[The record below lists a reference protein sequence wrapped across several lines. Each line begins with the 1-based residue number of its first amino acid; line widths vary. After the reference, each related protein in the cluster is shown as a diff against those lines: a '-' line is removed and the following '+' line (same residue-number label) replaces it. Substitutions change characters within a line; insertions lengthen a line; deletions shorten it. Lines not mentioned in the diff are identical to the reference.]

1 MSTTSGRPA
10 PGARPRA
17 DSRLPKLRDHDPAKR
32 RALVAQAAGLDADAL
47 AALDEGEGLRL
58 AQADHMVENVV
69 GLIAIPVGVATNF
82 LVDGVD
88 RLIPMATEEPS
99 VVAAA
104 SNAARMARDHG
115 GFRTSSTGDVMMAQ
129 VQVLDVV
136 DPEAARLRLLAAK
149 AELLALA
156 DAQDPVLAGF
166 GGGARDIDVR
176 VLPTRAGTQVILHLH
191 VDVRDAMGANA
202 VNTMAEAIAPRVAE
216 IAGAR
221 TLLRILTNKA
231 DRRIARASATFDA
244 ELLGGPQVVADI
256 VAASAF
262 AEADPY
268 RAATHNKGIMN
279 GITAVVLA
287 TGNDTRAVEA
297 GCHSHA
303 ARDGQY
309 RALSR
314 FEQDADGNLSGSLEV
329 PLAVGLVGGATR
341 AHPSAQ
347 AAVALLGVETARE
360 LAAVIASVG
369 LAQNLAACRA
379 LAAEGIQRG
388 HMTLHARTIAASA
401 GAAPDEVAAVAARI
415 VAERRIRVDDAREV
429 LAELRAAST
438 APTASTASATPTDP
452 AIQEPPS

>member
-1 MSTTSGRPA
+1 MPSNSRI
-10 PGARPRA
+10 PG
-17 DSRLPKLRDHDPAKR
+17 LRDQSPAQR
-32 RALVAQAAGLDADAL
+32 LALVSAGADIDEGVL
-47 AALDEGEGLRL
+47 AALQPEGGLTL

-69 GLIAIPVGVATNF
+69 GIIGIPVGVATNF
-82 LVDGVD
+82 LIDGVD

-104 SNAARMARDHG
+104 SNAARMARGHG
-115 GFRTSSTGDVMMAQ
+115 GFTTSYTGDVMIAQ
-129 VQVLDVV
+129 IQVLDAV
-136 DPEAARLRLLAAK
+136 DPHATRFALLEARD
-149 AELLALA
+149 ELLALA
-156 DAQDPVLAGF
+156 NEQDPMLVSL
-166 GGGARDIDVR
+166 GGGAFDISAR
-176 VLPTRAGTQVILHLH
+176 VLPTGAGTQVILHLH

-216 IAGAR
+216 LAGAR

-231 DRRIARASATFDA
+231 ELRLTRVRAVFDR
-244 ELLGGPQVVADI
+244 EMLGGAQVVDDI
-256 VAASAF
+256 VAAGAF

-303 ARDGQY
+303 ARGGRY
-309 RALSR
+309 TALSR
-314 FEQDADGNLSGSLEV
+314 FEKDAAGDLVGTLEV

-341 AHPSAQ
+341 AHPAAQ
-347 AAVALLGVETARE
+347 AAVRLLGVQTAKE
-360 LAAVIASVG
+360 LASVIAAVG

-379 LAAEGIQRG
+379 LADEGIQRG

-401 GAAPDEVAAVAARI
+401 GAEVEEIGAVATAIVAAK
-415 VAERRIRVDDAREV
+415 RIRVEYAREV
-429 LAELRAAST
+429 LAELRAGGTVA
-438 APTASTASATPTDP
+438 
-452 AIQEPPS
+452 

>member
-1 MSTTSGRPA
+1 MPIS
-10 PGARPRA
+10 
-17 DSRLPKLRDHDPAKR
+17 SRLQGLRDHTPAER
-32 RALVAQAAGLDADAL
+32 LDLVTRAAELDAGALDALGADAGLS
-47 AALDEGEGLRL
+47 L

-69 GLIAIPVGVATNF
+69 GIIGIPVGVATNF
-82 LVDGVD
+82 TVNGRDHLV
-88 RLIPMATEEPS
+88 PMATEEPS

-104 SNAARMARDHG
+104 SNAARIARAHG
-115 GFRTSSTGDVMMAQ
+115 GFSTSHSGDIMIAQ
-129 VQVLDVV
+129 VQVLDAL
-136 DPEAARLRLLAAK
+136 DPEGARMRLLEARD
-149 AELLALA
+149 ELLALA
-156 DAQDPVLAGF
+156 NDQDPVLVQF
-166 GGGARDIDVR
+166 GGGAREITVR
-176 VLPTRAGTQVILHLH
+176 TLATRAGTQVILHLH

-216 IAGAR
+216 IAEAR

-231 DRRIARASATFDA
+231 DLRLTRARAVFDA
-244 ELLGGPQVVADI
+244 DMLGGPQVVDDI
-256 VAASAF
+256 IAASAF

-303 ARDGQY
+303 ARAGGY
-309 RALSR
+309 TALSHY
-314 FEQDADGNLSGSLEV
+314 EKDAAGNLVGTLEV

-341 AHPSAQ
+341 AHPTAQ
-347 AAVALLGVETARE
+347 AAVRLLGVSTARE
-360 LAAVIASVG
+360 LAAVIAAVG

-401 GAAPDEVAAVAARI
+401 GAEIDEIAAVVERI
-415 VAERRIRVDDAREV
+415 VAEKRIRVEYAREV
-429 LAELRAAST
+429 LAELRAEAT
-438 APTASTASATPTDP
+438 AR
-452 AIQEPPS
+452 